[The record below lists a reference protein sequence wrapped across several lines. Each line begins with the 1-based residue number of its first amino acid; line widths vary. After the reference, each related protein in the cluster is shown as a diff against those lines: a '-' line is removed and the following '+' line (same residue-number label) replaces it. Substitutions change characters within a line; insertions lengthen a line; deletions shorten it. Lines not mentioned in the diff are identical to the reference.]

1 MLAAVAYFRHL
12 KCFSKQKT
20 AAQRYHNLLFV
31 CKFINERHRQINNSC
46 WLQWWHYNDMC
57 GV

>member
-46 WLQWWHYNDMC
+46 
-57 GV
+57 